1 MPGFQKTG
9 FPEGRRLPGGRVRTV
24 KIPALTAASDGGEL
38 DNNGKF
44 IAQEYFDFLLFS
56 LDIAGIF

>member
-9 FPEGRRLPGGRVRTV
+9 FPEGRRLPGGCVPDRE
-24 KIPALTAASDGGEL
+24 ILALTAASDGGEL

-44 IAQEYFDFLLFS
+44 IAQEYF
-56 LDIAGIF
+56 